1 MRRLVCE
8 SCGGQID
15 RDTLVCKHCGVAYKL
30 DEYEMPIRIMEY
42 STKVETLSS
51 CVRVP
56 SYLVEAGMDAE
67 QIMEMTIHQMAE
79 QMANRIMPL
88 MEFQHEYD
96 PRSCEY
102 VTYGRLK
109 VANPHT
115 TRPMTGFK
123 EILRNGR

>member
-1 MRRLVCE
+1 MRRLICDG
-8 SCGGQID
+8 CGGQID

-30 DEYEMPIRIMEY
+30 DEYEMPIRVMEY
-42 STKVETLSS
+42 STKVETFSG

-56 SYLVEAGMDAE
+56 SYLVEDAKDAE
-67 QIMEMTIHQMAE
+67 QIIEMSLQQLAKQMAKK
-79 QMANRIMPL
+79 IMPL

-115 TRPMTGFK
+115 TERYR
-123 EILRNGR
+123 EVSRV